1 VVALQAAFRALR
13 HVPSLEEALVEL
25 VGLGGDTDTNAAIA
39 GALLGAVH
47 GVGAVPRRWRSA
59 VLSCWPVE
67 GAPGVARPRPPS
79 CWAGDAL
86 ILAERLVGAGWEV
99 RGG

>member
-1 VVALQAAFRALR
+1 
-13 HVPSLEEALVEL
+13 
-25 VGLGGDTDTNAAIA
+25 
-39 GALLGAVH
+39 
-47 GVGAVPRRWRSA
+47 